1 MKRKK
6 WKTPAICLA
15 ILAVLLVFYGVL
27 RKINEESSETEE
39 TAEAIV
45 NMDSE
50 NVTGLV
56 ILLEGQEAAFTK
68 SEDTWTKD
76 GEENFPVNSS
86 LLDSLASTFAGL
98 TADRT
103 LTDIED
109 LSEYGLDEPLTSVT
123 LTDADG
129 ETVKISVGDEN
140 KDTGKYYVNLN
151 DETETVYTVDVSF
164 DSTLPSEIMDL
175 AQGESFPEVDST
187 AIMSIEVNSSGGYYR
202 LLQDDTTN
210 WTVDDGSGTAYSA
223 EYQTVSSL
231 SAQIADFSFSGL
243 AAYDVEDFS
252 LYGLSGPA
260 ATIYVNYEESVEEDS
275 DTDSEESSSE
285 STSAS
290 DSSNDSDTEE
300 EEETIS
306 RELTIYVGSQDEN
319 GSYYVRIDDSA
330 QVHLVSEE
338 NISEILGMT
347 ASDFWDAELGYTSLE
362 NINSIDVTYGGET
375 KEIVRNVDTTTDED
389 GNTETETLYYVREG
403 ELLDSDLVETF
414 INTLN
419 GITTQSKDMS
429 LTSAEEPEMILV
441 IHTDDEEK
449 QITFTPYNENFYLA
463 VDSEGRP
470 GLVNRNSARDLLE
483 DYEAIFA
490 EEE

>member
-1 MKRKK
+1 MN
-6 WKTPAICLA
+6 L
-15 ILAVLLVFYGVL
+15 
-27 RKINEESSETEE
+27 
-39 TAEAIV
+39 
-45 NMDSE
+45 
-50 NVTGLV
+50 
-56 ILLEGQEAAFTK
+56 
-68 SEDTWTKD
+68 
-76 GEENFPVNSS
+76 S
-86 LLDSLASTFAGL
+86 L
-98 TADRT
+98 
-103 LTDIED
+103 I
-109 LSEYGLDEPLTSVT
+109 
-123 LTDADG
+123 
-129 ETVKISVGDEN
+129 
-140 KDTGKYYVNLN
+140 
-151 DETETVYTVDVSF
+151 
-164 DSTLPSEIMDL
+164 
-175 AQGESFPEVDST
+175 Q
-187 AIMSIEVNSSGGYYR
+187 
-202 LLQDDTTN
+202 
-210 WTVDDGSGTAYSA
+210 
-223 EYQTVSSL
+223 
-231 SAQIADFSFSGL
+231 
-243 AAYDVEDFS
+243 
-252 LYGLSGPA
+252 
-260 ATIYVNYEESVEEDS
+260 
-275 DTDSEESSSE
+275 
-285 STSAS
+285 
-290 DSSNDSDTEE
+290 
-300 EEETIS
+300 
-306 RELTIYVGSQDEN
+306 
-319 GSYYVRIDDSA
+319 IDDSA